1 MWVSNSIAKAV
12 THLTQNIET
21 LPRILFG
28 PDVYMRAGMTDSLVF
43 HREPALWSP
52 TGHAAGE
59 RSETEAQRFDS
70 SLAAGSKNSEKYLCH
85 VY

>member
-1 MWVSNSIAKAV
+1 
-12 THLTQNIET
+12 
-21 LPRILFG
+21 
-28 PDVYMRAGMTDSLVF
+28 MTDSLVF